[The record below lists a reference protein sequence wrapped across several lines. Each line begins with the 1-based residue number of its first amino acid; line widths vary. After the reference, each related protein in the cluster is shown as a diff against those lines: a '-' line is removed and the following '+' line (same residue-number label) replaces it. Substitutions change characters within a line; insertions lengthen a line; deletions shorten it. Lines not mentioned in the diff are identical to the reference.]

1 MLKTMNAPDEKARHA
16 RRAKMFKALGEPNR
30 VQIINLLA
38 TNGAMCGT
46 ELAERLGISI
56 ALLSHHWKVL
66 TQAGL
71 INCQQQG
78 QHKFV
83 TLENDAMQELMAF
96 CACEQLAPARKA
108 TKKRQTARK

>member
-1 MLKTMNAPDEKARHA
+1 MNAPDDKTRHN

-38 TNGAMCGT
+38 QNGAMCGT

-66 TQAGL
+66 TNAGL
-71 INCQQQG
+71 IRFEQNG

-83 TLENDAMQELMAF
+83 SLEADAMQELMAF
-96 CACEQLAPARKA
+96 CACDQMTAVPAKKSRAKA
-108 TKKRQTARK
+108 AKKKR